1 MKRTDIIWQTL
12 DTNNQLLATSNKFN
26 HYHGVLDG
34 LSNLDKQPEFTDIK
48 EMGVMF
54 TALDKESEPLSIKSW
69 WTNNK
74 WYIYGTC
81 IGILSLILCCGLS
94 WLCTCA
100 DCCVLKFFCNP
111 CMTCYKQAKDIR
123 KKRELISELQ
133 ELPPQTVNPATKA
146 IVMQLLSKTPRLGL
160 VKTTQ
165 GQELIST
172 SEHNLN
178 ASAFNEENETI
189 SIQPSERS
197 RNSRKTGIRS
207 IRRNR
212 KHRNDVSLSAGVI

>member
-1 MKRTDIIWQTL
+1 MYWYSVVNFML
-12 DTNNQLLATSNKFN
+12 W
-26 HYHGVLDG
+26 
-34 LSNLDKQPEFTDIK
+34 P
-48 EMGVMF
+48 VM
-54 TALDKESEPLSIKSW
+54 A
-69 WTNNK
+69 
-74 WYIYGTC
+74 
-81 IGILSLILCCGLS
+81 
-94 WLCTCA
+94 
-100 DCCVLKFFCNP
+100 
-111 CMTCYKQAKDIR
+111 
-123 KKRELISELQ
+123 
-133 ELPPQTVNPATKA
+133 VNPATKA

-212 KHRNDVSLSAGVI
+212 KHRDDVSLSAGVM